1 MSFHSGQFSI
11 STMGRTRGHS
21 IGEEQLEPASRT
33 LSPPSQ
39 LLHFSQYVLL
49 ISQHCLMSWG
59 NVLSCD
65 QKYLYRICLAI
76 ITGRVEDDLAAI
88 EPGPPCVSRWNT
100 LWSRICRVYV
110 GSTRPTHE
118 LKRIVIMIIKFS
130 SPMWFI
136 IKCNPGVTQ
145 GPKNTFR
152 SMQMLKSLNATEKAG

>member
-1 MSFHSGQFSI
+1 MERTSGNQHH
-11 STMGRTRGHS
+11 GHC
-21 IGEEQLEPASRT
+21 L
-33 LSPPSQ
+33 LPPSLPAFQ
-39 LLHFSQYVLL
+39 PICSPDFPA
-49 ISQHCLMSWG
+49 
-59 NVLSCD
+59 LSDELVDDLCWD

-88 EPGPPCVSRWNT
+88 EPGPPCVSR
-100 LWSRICRVYV
+100 WSRICRVYV

-152 SMQMLKSLNATEKAG
+152 SMQMLKSLKLKL